1 MQTLFDDTLASAA
14 QLRADDALDPQTLAG
29 GCHMTLEWVS
39 ARVQAGVLEPVSGD
53 SAATWRFAS
62 AALTRARRIAHLER
76 AFDADPQLAALAA
89 DLMEEVARL
98 RRLLPQAG

>member
-14 QLRADDALDPQTLAG
+14 QLMADDALDPQTLAG

-53 SAATWRFAS
+53 STAT
-62 AALTRARRIAHLER
+62 
-76 AFDADPQLAALAA
+76 
-89 DLMEEVARL
+89 
-98 RRLLPQAG
+98 

>member
-14 QLRADDALDPQTLAG
+14 QLMADDALDPQTLA

-76 AFDADPQLAALAA
+76 AFDADPQLAALTA
-89 DLMEEVARL
+89 DLMEEVVRL